1 MGLDMYLTARQ
12 YIWTGEDELQTQ
24 IKEVVKPFM
33 AEWEPKE
40 VSFRVGYWRKAN
52 QIHDWFVKNV
62 QDNEDDCKEYYV
74 ERGKLT
80 ELYQVVCEVL
90 ESRNTEVAAEKLSPA
105 AGFFF
110 GSTEIDEWYWQDLED
125 TKRMLQPLIDA
136 YNEADKLGD
145 KSHTHPIY
153 KYDFYYQSSW

>member
-1 MGLDMYLTARQ
+1 MGLDMYLTARR
-12 YIWTGEDELQTQ
+12 YVWGSEEELQAN

-33 AEWEPKE
+33 SEWEPKE
-40 VSFRVGYWRKAN
+40 VSFRVGYWRKSN
-52 QIHDWFVKNV
+52 QIHDWFVKTV
-62 QDNEDDCKEYYV
+62 QDDIDDCKEYYV
-74 ERGKLT
+74 ERDKLT

-110 GSTEIDEWYWQDLED
+110 GSTEIDEWYWQDLEN
-125 TKRMLQPLIDA
+125 TKEILQPLIDA
-136 YNEADKLGD
+136 YIEADKLGD

>member
-1 MGLDMYLTARQ
+1 MGLDMYLTARK
-12 YIWTGEDELQTQ
+12 YIWTSEDELQTQ

-40 VSFRVGYWRKAN
+40 ITFRVGYWRKAN

-90 ESRNTEVAAEKLSPA
+90 EARNTEVAAEKLSPA

-110 GSTEIDEWYWQDLED
+110 GSTEIDDWYWQDLEN
-125 TKRMLQPLIDA
+125 TKEILQPLIDA

>member
-1 MGLDMYLTARQ
+1 MGLDMYLTARK
-12 YIWTGEDELQTQ
+12 YIWTSEDELQTQ
-24 IKEVVKPFM
+24 IKEVVKPFR
-33 AEWEPKE
+33 ADWEPKE
-40 VSFRVGYWRKAN
+40 ITFRVGYWRKAN
-52 QIHDWFVKNV
+52 QIHNWFVKNV
-62 QDNEDDCKEYYV
+62 QDNEDDCKEYCVYDD
-74 ERGKLT
+74 KLK

-90 ESRNTEVAAEKLSPA
+90 EARNTEVAAEKLSPA

-110 GSTEIDEWYWQDLED
+110 GSTEINDWYWQDLEN
-125 TKRMLQPLIDA
+125 TKEILQPLIDA